1 MGYPYRERLRVG
13 KMVDFNYDVFYIKGK
28 KIGN

>member
-13 KMVDFNYDVFYIKGK
+13 KMVDFNYDVFYIKELK
-28 KIGN
+28 L